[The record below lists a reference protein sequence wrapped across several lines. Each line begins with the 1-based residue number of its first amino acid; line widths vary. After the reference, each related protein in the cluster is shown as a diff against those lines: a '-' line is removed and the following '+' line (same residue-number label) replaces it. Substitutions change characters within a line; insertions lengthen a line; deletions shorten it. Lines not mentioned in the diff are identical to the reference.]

1 MTNRKQT
8 VFAHLVVD
16 DAAAALEFYKSA
28 LGATEAMRMPAKDG
42 KRLLHAQI
50 EVNAERILLQDDFPE
65 FREGHSG
72 VHALPPK
79 LLGGTSARVH
89 LIVPNCDEA
98 VKQAEAAGAKVILP
112 PMDGFWGDRYA
123 QVLDPFGH
131 IWSFAHPLQK

>member
-50 EVNAERILLQDDFPE
+50 EVNGERILLQDDFPE

-79 LLGGTSARVH
+79 LLKGTSARVH

-98 VKQAEAAGAKVILP
+98 VKRAEAAGAKI
-112 PMDGFWGDRYA
+112 D
-123 QVLDPFGH
+123 
-131 IWSFAHPLQK
+131 FAAHGRLLGRSLCASTRSLRPHMELRASA